1 MSYRN
6 SSTSRSHDSMSN
18 SPRYS
23 SNSNGTCSDSGANQ
37 QQQGGSNKWAAAAAN
52 AEQQQNQGGSGS
64 RYAGWE
70 TVDQEEENNSDQG
83 WLDRKTRKVQNDSVE
98 TTRRVLAKVK
108 EAEESAGNSLSKL
121 NQQSGNYL
129 SLLFLSL
136 FFLFIIPLSPSSSS
150 HTHTLSVCVLSCL
163 ASVMFANQKSMC
175 HSQEHL
181 FRSPS
186 QFNLKQHVIVIHL
199 HTIIPP

>member
-23 SNSNGTCSDSGANQ
+23 SNSNGTYSGSGANQ

-70 TVDQEEENNSDQG
+70 TVDQEEENYSDQG

-98 TTRRVLAKVK
+98 TTRRALAKMR

-136 FFLFIIPLSPSSSS
+136 FFLFIISPSPSSSS
-150 HTHTLSVCVLSCL
+150 HTHNLSLSLCVCEPQSDQYVPKSKI
-163 ASVMFANQKSMC
+163 NQKCATARNTS
-175 HSQEHL
+175 
-181 FRSPS
+181 FP

-199 HTIIPP
+199 HT